1 MITVAHRG
9 VFFPKDKQNTYAG
22 VCALNKKDVDM
33 VEIDVRYSTDR
44 KVVLCHDRE
53 CRNERKNDTL
63 LSFLNKC
70 FDIPIM
76 LDIKAFGI
84 LEAQRLA
91 RSVVDILSK
100 SQHKHGWLCSFNEYC
115 VAELLSIRENDPND
129 APAFRVGVISAGIP
143 LGMFNHLDNIDFV
156 SLDYNC
162 VCEEVVEC
170 LHSNGLQVFVW
181 VVNDPSMGTMMKNYG
196 VDGMIR
202 DFSM

>member
-53 CRNERKNDTL
+53 CRNERKNDNL

-100 SQHKHGWLCSFNEYC
+100 SQHKNGWLCSFNEYC
-115 VAELLSIRENDPND
+115 VAELVVDSRERPERRPRVSSGSD
-129 APAFRVGVISAGIP
+129 FRGNSVRHVQP
-143 LGMFNHLDNIDFV
+143 FRQHRL
-156 SLDYNC
+156 
-162 VCEEVVEC
+162 C
-170 LHSNGLQVFVW
+170 LAGLQLCV
-181 VVNDPSMGTMMKNYG
+181 
-196 VDGMIR
+196 
-202 DFSM
+202 